1 MVRPKLD
8 DIRDW
13 QKDLSPGQKQKL
25 AFARLFFHRPNFVVL
40 DECTNGISPDVE
52 QDLYDRCTNLNLGIF
67 SISHKIELKE
77 FHDLE
82 LHYNGTASTP
92 HHPSPLH
99 AYAKSNSNSNSNSRL
114 GAPPSPHHPPGDING
129 TWGLHDCKD
138 TMGRIL
144 K

>member
-1 MVRPKLD
+1 
-8 DIRDW
+8 
-13 QKDLSPGQKQKL
+13 
-25 AFARLFFHRPNFVVL
+25 L

-52 QDLYDRCTNLNLGIF
+52 QDLYNRCTTLNLGIF

-82 LHYNGTASTP
+82 LHFNGDNQGS
-92 HHPSPLH
+92 
-99 AYAKSNSNSNSNSRL
+99 
-114 GAPPSPHHPPGDING
+114 
-129 TWGLHDCKD
+129 WGLFDCKD